1 VVVISGRTSV
11 VRRPS
16 WRTPR
21 TPMRRSV
28 SHLMREAI
36 RAHQRSSKGH
46 QMPAHLKRKPIRCHH
61 QPQSEAIIS
70 RNPRPSSAAI
80 RGHHQR
86 QSEAIIRNQSLS
98 GRLAYAISR
107 NYSQS
112 FAITRNHSSSRAPRV
127 REPLERRLD
136 IDLLEDEAAARRH
149 RRIGAQSLDRP
160 ITEPFPIL
168 AVVLIRG
175 AERAVVSACMQPRSS
190 VAINVPW

>member
-1 VVVISGRTSV
+1 
-11 VRRPS
+11 
-16 WRTPR
+16 
-21 TPMRRSV
+21 
-28 SHLMREAI
+28 
-36 RAHQRSSKGH
+36 
-46 QMPAHLKRKPIRCHH
+46 MPAHLKRKP
-61 QPQSEAIIS
+61 
-70 RNPRPSSAAI
+70 I

-86 QSEAIIRNQSLS
+86 QSEAIISGNPRPSSAAIRGHQSPSVAITRNQSSS

-112 FAITRNHSSSRAPRV
+112 FAITRNHSQSLAITRNHSSSRAPRV

>member
-1 VVVISGRTSV
+1 
-11 VRRPS
+11 
-16 WRTPR
+16 
-21 TPMRRSV
+21 M
-28 SHLMREAI
+28 
-36 RAHQRSSKGH
+36 
-46 QMPAHLKRKPIRCHH
+46 RKP
-61 QPQSEAIIS
+61 
-70 RNPRPSSAAI
+70 I

-86 QSEAIIRNQSLS
+86 QSEAIIS
-98 GRLAYAISR
+98 GNPRPSFAISR
-107 NYSQS
+107 HPGASRTQSVAIIRNHSQS
-112 FAITRNHSSSRAPRV
+112 FAIIRNQSSSRAPRV

-175 AERAVVSACMQPRSS
+175 AERAVVSACMQRRSS

>member
-46 QMPAHLKRKPIRCHH
+46 QMPVHLKRKP
-61 QPQSEAIIS
+61 
-70 RNPRPSSAAI
+70 I

-86 QSEAIIRNQSLS
+86 QSEAISRNRSQSV
-98 GRLAYAISR
+98 AISR
-107 NYSQS
+107 HPGASRTQSVAIIRNHSQS
-112 FAITRNHSSSRAPRV
+112 FAIIRNQSSSRAPRV